1 MHGRWTA
8 AAAMWCHCVAAAAIF
23 KNVLRQIR
31 IFMNNLFILLFFHN
45 QHEHEQHCKTVHLV
59 AKFAA

>member
-31 IFMNNLFILLFFHN
+31 IFMNNLFILLFSTTSMN
-45 QHEHEQHCKTVHLV
+45 MNNI
-59 AKFAA
+59 AKLYI